1 MTIDT
6 IFVAGTVNRTKSTRG
21 PFYRPW
27 LAVRTWW
34 LKRRTRQA
42 LIEMTEDQ
50 LRDIGITRSEAQRE
64 IGKSFYWD

>member
-1 MTIDT
+1 MAIDT
-6 IFVAGTVNRTKSTRG
+6 IFVQGVIK
-21 PFYRPW
+21 RPSSAHGMFHRAW
-27 LAVRTWW
+27 LAVRAWW

>member
-1 MTIDT
+1 
-6 IFVAGTVNRTKSTRG
+6 
-21 PFYRPW
+21 
-27 LAVRTWW
+27 VRTWR

>member
-1 MTIDT
+1 MAIDT
-6 IFVAGTVNRTKSTRG
+6 IFVQGDIESSSSTQR
-21 PFYRPW
+21 PLYRAW
-27 LAVRTWW
+27 LAVRAWW

>member
-1 MTIDT
+1 MAIDT
-6 IFVAGTVNRTKSTRG
+6 IFTQSDIA
-21 PFYRPW
+21 RPRYIQGLLKRAW
-27 LAVRTWW
+27 LAVRAWM

>member
-6 IFVAGTVNRTKSTRG
+6 IFVAGTVKRPKSTHG
-21 PFYRPW
+21 PLYRSW
-27 LAVRTWW
+27 LAVRTWR

>member
-1 MTIDT
+1 MAIDT
-6 IFVAGTVNRTKSTRG
+6 IFVQGDIERPSSTPRSL
-21 PFYRPW
+21 YRAW
-27 LAVRTWW
+27 LAVRAWW

-64 IGKSFYWD
+64 VGKSFYWD

>member
-1 MTIDT
+1 MAIDT
-6 IFVAGTVNRTKSTRG
+6 IFVQGDIEHSRSTRG
-21 PFYRPW
+21 LFHRAW
-27 LAVRTWW
+27 LAVRAWW